1 MGLLGLTATGICA
14 MVGAAVNVIPF
25 MIQRQVPG
33 IGPNVL
39 PAYLLGAVPAVL
51 AGLAYAML
59 ASAMPRAGGSYVYAS
74 RALSPYLGFVASF
87 SQWFSLCG
95 GDGRGVVPDH
105 AVPARHRGG
114 AAVER
119 RGGDARARPVRGWP
133 SRWRCCGRPPALN
146 LLGIKAYERL
156 MVPLMFLTFALG
168 VGGDRRRV
176 QLRPRRLRCRR
187 SQARGDVALPRGRRR
202 GRAAA
207 VVRTLLPASVLLFAS
222 FIGFDSIAQ
231 AGGEARRPGRDL
243 PLAIFIAVGV
253 GRRCS
258 TSCSPRPSTTPRR
271 GPTWPPRRSA
281 AT

>member
-1 MGLLGLTATGICA
+1 

-87 SQWFSLCG
+87 SQWFSLSVVM
-95 GDGRGVVPDH
+95 GVVSFLITPFLRDI
-105 AVPARHRGG
+105 AVALQWSGAAATLEHRGDAAGHRAGGAVGGHRAQPARHQGLRAADG
-114 AAVER
+114 AADVP
-119 RGGDARARPVRGWP
+119 DLRPR
-133 SRWRCCGRPPALN
+133 
-146 LLGIKAYERL
+146 I
-156 MVPLMFLTFALG
+156 
-168 VGGDRRRV
+168 GGDRRRV
-176 QLRPRRLRCRR
+176 QLRPRRLPAGAAGARR
-187 SQARGDVALPRGRRR
+187 AGACAGRRR
-202 GRAAA
+202 SPRRCGC
-207 VVRTLLPASVLLFAS
+207 TLLPASVLLFAS

-258 TSCSPRPSTTPRR
+258 TSSSPPPSTTPRR